1 MSDLR
6 YRNDIATPEEI
17 EAIDAAIPAAQT
29 GHRDMLLPAL
39 HAANDRIG
47 WITRGALN
55 HICRT
60 LHVAPADAYAVA
72 TFYDLLS
79 VDELPPTVALR
90 CVDLACRITAEPV
103 QLPDGVYVIESPCLG
118 LCERAPAAAIRTASA
133 SPSLTLVAGAEVAV
147 QIRGPLSARIDVVD
161 PTSLD
166 AYTAAGGF
174 ATLAMARVNGPEWV
188 SDQVDDAGLMG
199 RGGAAFPTARKWRA
213 VLGQTVAQ
221 HYVVANADE
230 SEPGTFKDR
239 IVMEGDPFSV
249 IEAVALASLATGA
262 DHAFIYLR
270 GEYAV
275 AHERLSNAI
284 VASSA
289 AGLLGDLTIEIRRGA
304 GAYICGEETAIFNSI
319 EGFRG
324 EPRSKPPFPV
334 EVGLFGKPTAVNNIE
349 TLVAALAICRGDGS
363 TTKLFCLSGHVAR
376 PGLYEVP
383 VGTTLGEIIDMA
395 GAQRSDVQAVLMG
408 GSAGAFATPAE
419 FDTPLTAE
427 GMRSINATL
436 GSGVVMV
443 LDHSVSMAD
452 FAGRIADFFHHES
465 CGQCVPCRVGTVR
478 QVELLRKGD
487 RALLKEV
494 DQVMTDA
501 SICGLGQTAASAI
514 RSAMAKGLL

>member
-6 YRNDIATPEEI
+6 FRNEVATPHEVA
-17 EAIDAAIPAAQT
+17 AIDAALPADAR
-29 GHRDMLLPAL
+29 GRRDLLLPAL
-39 HAANDRIG
+39 HAANDLMG
-47 WITRGALN
+47 WVSPGALN
-55 HICRT
+55 HICRS
-60 LHVAPADAYAVA
+60 LNVAPADAYAVA

-79 VDELPPTVALR
+79 VDELPPVVAMR
-90 CVDLACRITAEPV
+90 CVDLACRIVAVPAVAPE
-103 QLPDGVYVIESPCLG
+103 GMHVIESPCLG
-118 LCERAPAAAIRTASA
+118 LCERAPAIAIRSA
-133 SPSLTLVAGAEVAV
+133 GEVPSLMLVAEPEVPV
-147 QIRGPLSARIDVVD
+147 QIRGPLSARIGVLD
-161 PTSLD
+161 PASLD
-166 AYTAAGGF
+166 AYRTSGGF
-174 ATLAMARVNGPEWV
+174 ETLATARVNGPAWI
-188 SDQVDDAGLMG
+188 SDQVDTAGLMG

-213 VLGQTVAQ
+213 VLGQTVSQ

-249 IEAVALASLATGA
+249 IEAVALACLAAGA

-275 AHERLSNAI
+275 ANERLQNAI
-284 VASSA
+284 DSSTS
-289 AGLLGDLTIEIRRGA
+289 AGLLGELRIEIRRGA

-349 TLVAALAICRGDGS
+349 TLVAALAICRGDGVS
-363 TTKLFCLSGHVAR
+363 TKLFCLSGHVAR
-376 PGLYEVP
+376 PGMYEVP
-383 VGTTLGEIIDMA
+383 VGTTLGEIITMS
-395 GAQRSDVQAVLMG
+395 GAEHSDVQAVLMG

-419 FDTPLTAE
+419 FATPLTAE

-443 LDHSVSMAD
+443 LDHSVNMAD
-452 FAGRIADFFHHES
+452 FAGRIAEFFQHES

-478 QVELLRKGD
+478 QVELLSVGD

-494 DQVMTDA
+494 DQVMTDS

-514 RSAMAKGLL
+514 RSAIAKGLL